1 VDHSPTDINLFI
13 WRKIFDE
20 NFDAIH
26 YRCSTEM
33 ERDGIWEIHSLLIKD
48 VALEDGGTYQLKA
61 TNRVGTTEETG
72 TLVSMLFKISF
83 SLVKRGNKLDRL
95 FY

>member
-1 VDHSPTDINLFI
+1 
-13 WRKIFDE
+13 
-20 NFDAIH
+20 
-26 YRCSTEM
+26 M

-72 TLVSMLFKISF
+72 TLVSLLLKISF